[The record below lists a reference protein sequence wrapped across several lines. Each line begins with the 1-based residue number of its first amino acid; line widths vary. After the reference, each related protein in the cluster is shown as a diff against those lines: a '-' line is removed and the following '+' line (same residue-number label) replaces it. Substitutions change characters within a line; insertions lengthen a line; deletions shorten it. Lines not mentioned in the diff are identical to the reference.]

1 MFGSGLWLRILACW
15 LQEMMAKA
23 QRIGPEVIAVLD
35 SFLQTSNMAV
45 D

>member
-1 MFGSGLWLRILACW
+1 MFGSETWVRVLASW
-15 LQEMMAKA
+15 LQEMMSKA